1 MRRYL
6 FILVFS
12 RTTIKGTESSTNCV
26 AISIN
31 KTVKYEN
38 TSRYSS
44 PVDVTYMGKQVEP
57 SSVSVVS
64 GEAEVRKTNEGVW
77 IIYMPSSDNCIDK
90 HGTFKSTIEFR
101 YGAIVTQ
108 QEFTFVA
115 DTVL

>member
-1 MRRYL
+1 M
-6 FILVFS
+6 VFD
-12 RTTIKGTESSTNCV
+12 RTTIKQTDTSTNCV

-31 KTVKYEN
+31 KTVEYEN

-44 PVDVTYMGKQVEP
+44 KVGITYMGKQVEP

-77 IIYMPSSDNCIDK
+77 VIYMPSYDNCIDK

-115 DTVL
+115 DTVLE